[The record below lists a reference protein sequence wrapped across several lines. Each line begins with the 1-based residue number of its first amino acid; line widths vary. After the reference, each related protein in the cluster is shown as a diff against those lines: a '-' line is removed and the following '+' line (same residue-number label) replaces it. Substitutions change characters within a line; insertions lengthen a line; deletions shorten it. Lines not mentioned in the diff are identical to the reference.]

1 MNDVLFNRGNGA
13 LGRPL
18 ASRDHVSALCFP
30 ILDANLP
37 AGFLTTDRI
46 KKVYS
51 VAEAEALGIVSTDS
65 NLEHAHYQV
74 SEAYRMNP
82 KAELYIYLYDDAA
95 TTAAVYLQPVIE
107 YPENGEIR
115 QAAIFIDDAIAG
127 ADITDIQSVVDA
139 MRVVHRP
146 FSAVVGFS
154 DYLTDN
160 DWSAAIDLRALEADG
175 VGIVIG
181 CDGGKN
187 SVAYNIASEGNNIPA
202 IGAVIG
208 AISAASVHESIGWV
222 AKFNFSDGTELE
234 TPAIGNF
241 NDRVNNHPDTLLT
254 ALTDKGYIF
263 FRKHLG
269 ITGSYANDSSN
280 ADLVTSDYA
289 FIENTRTIDKA
300 IRGVR
305 TFLLPQLS
313 SPVYLNDDGTLRE
326 DTVANFRALALR
338 ALDQMQQAGEIS
350 ARDVVIDPTQPILS
364 TSKLVIGV
372 KIVPVGVARNIEVNI
387 SFALKVS

>member
-1 MNDVLFNRGNGA
+1 MNDVKFNRGNGA

-18 ASRDHVSALCFP
+18 PSRDHVSALSFP
-30 ILDANLP
+30 MTDANLP
-37 AGFLTTDRI
+37 AGFETTDRI
-46 KKVYS
+46 KLVYS
-51 VAEAEALGIVSTDS
+51 PADAEALGIVASVATTAK
-65 NLEHAHYQV
+65 AHYHID
-74 SEAYRMNP
+74 EFFRLNP
-82 KAELYIYLYDDAA
+82 KGELYIYLYDAAA

-115 QAAIFIDDAIAG
+115 QAAVWIDDGIQT
-127 ADITDIQSVVDA
+127 ADVTDMQSVVSA
-139 MRVVHRP
+139 MRIVHRP
-146 FSAVVGFS
+146 FSVVCGFS
-154 DYLTDN
+154 DYAAAN
-160 DWSAAIDLRALEADG
+160 DWSLAPDLRALEADG
-175 VGIVIG
+175 VGVVIG
-181 CDGGKN
+181 
-187 SVAYNIASEGNNIPA
+187 ASGSGLGASITTTGNNMPA
-202 IGAVIG
+202 IGAVLG
-208 AISAASVHESIGWV
+208 AVSLASVHESIGWV
-222 AKFNFSDGTELE
+222 AKFNFSDGVELE
-234 TPAIGNF
+234 KPVIGDKADF
-241 NDRVNNHPDTLLT
+241 VNDHPDTLLT
-254 ALTDKGYIF
+254 ALTTKGYIF
-263 FRKHLG
+263 FKKHLG

-280 ADLVTSDYA
+280 ADLATSDYA
-289 FIENTRTIDKA
+289 YIENTRTIDKA